1 MSKLRELIIY
11 LDLSELLELD
21 RRTNLAEESLVIDF
35 HEFVVE
41 LADEGSLVLV
51 GSLESLNEVVT
62 VGGGNDITEVE
73 GSDGNEAVGGGLRDV
88 LSDLLG
94 PESRDLEVVDLSGL
108 STDHS
113 GDDESGGV
121 GADVV
126 VVELLE
132 LDGTEDHT
140 VVVVLLIVL
149 VPASIALSRTPLGR
163 ETLGDTVTD
172 ESTLLSGG
180 AVLALSAVLED
191 ELAPL
196 EGILP
201 VLALKTTLIAEVDG
215 VVEVD
220 VDDHTGVEDGGEVVA
235 ELADDVVGVAEVLD
249 VLDDL
254 GVLVDEGV
262 ESDLEEGGHGVLLVV
277 GFVLDFGDGDIT
289 EPGGHGV
296 EEGVEDVVLAV
307 EDVVVVDVVE
317 DVGDVDTHAADDG
330 AGAVVEVVDP
340 TLAGASLGGVAGDV
354 VLLGIGAGVVGGGA
368 EDSLDVV
375 VGPALAELLAGV
387 VLAHALAKNVDL
399 VLSADGLLAAVVVL
413 SDGTEAGAAVTS
425 GAGLRG
431 VGLAA
436 ALVTVEDVGAGEAGL
451 AGLAVD
457 VDQSAVGAVAL
468 NQVAAGLADGAGTGI
483 LVGIGEGV
491 AGEGSA
497 LEAEVTSLADGAL
510 VVGVASGG
518 IGTHVSSNSINFG
531 VLAGL
536 AGRKAG
542 LVGVGATDTGS
553 LDLIDAVVTEGA
565 INAGF
570 TLLVLATGALGKGDS

>member
-1 MSKLRELIIY
+1 M
-11 LDLSELLELD
+11 
-21 RRTNLAEESLVIDF
+21 
-35 HEFVVE
+35 
-41 LADEGSLVLV
+41 
-51 GSLESLNEVVT
+51 
-62 VGGGNDITEVE
+62 
-73 GSDGNEAVGGGLRDV
+73 GGGLRDV

-201 VLALKTTLIAEVDG
+201 VLGLTRTLIAEVDG

-277 GFVLDFGDGDIT
+277 GLVLDLGDGDIT

-317 DVGDVDTHAADDG
+317 DVGDVDTHAAEDG

>member
-1 MSKLRELIIY
+1 M
-11 LDLSELLELD
+11 
-21 RRTNLAEESLVIDF
+21 
-35 HEFVVE
+35 
-41 LADEGSLVLV
+41 
-51 GSLESLNEVVT
+51 
-62 VGGGNDITEVE
+62 
-73 GSDGNEAVGGGLRDV
+73 
-88 LSDLLG
+88 
-94 PESRDLEVVDLSGL
+94 
-108 STDHS
+108 
-113 GDDESGGV
+113 
-121 GADVV
+121 
-126 VVELLE
+126 
-132 LDGTEDHT
+132 
-140 VVVVLLIVL
+140 
-149 VPASIALSRTPLGR
+149 
-163 ETLGDTVTD
+163 
-172 ESTLLSGG
+172 
-180 AVLALSAVLED
+180 
-191 ELAPL
+191 
-196 EGILP
+196 
-201 VLALKTTLIAEVDG
+201 
-215 VVEVD
+215 
-220 VDDHTGVEDGGEVVA
+220 
-235 ELADDVVGVAEVLD
+235 
-249 VLDDL
+249 
-254 GVLVDEGV
+254 
-262 ESDLEEGGHGVLLVV
+262 
-277 GFVLDFGDGDIT
+277 
-289 EPGGHGV
+289 
-296 EEGVEDVVLAV
+296 
-307 EDVVVVDVVE
+307 
-317 DVGDVDTHAADDG
+317 
-330 AGAVVEVVDP
+330 
-340 TLAGASLGGVAGDV
+340 

>member
-1 MSKLRELIIY
+1 M
-11 LDLSELLELD
+11 
-21 RRTNLAEESLVIDF
+21 
-35 HEFVVE
+35 
-41 LADEGSLVLV
+41 
-51 GSLESLNEVVT
+51 
-62 VGGGNDITEVE
+62 
-73 GSDGNEAVGGGLRDV
+73 GGGLRDV

-113 GDDESGGV
+113 GDDESSGV

-201 VLALKTTLIAEVDG
+201 VLGLKRTLSAEVDG

-262 ESDLEEGGHGVLLVV
+262 ESDLEEGGHGVLLVI
-277 GFVLDFGDGDIT
+277 GLVLDLGDGDIT

-317 DVGDVDTHAADDG
+317 DVGDVDTHAAEDG

-431 VGLAA
+431 VGLATT
-436 ALVTVEDVGAGEAGL
+436 LVAVEDVGAGEAGL

-491 AGEGSA
+491 AREGSA
-497 LEAEVTSLADGAL
+497 LEAEVTSLTDGAL

>member
-277 GFVLDFGDGDIT
+277 GLVLDLGDGDIT